1 VRCDFCRSTLTVHET
16 LNISLAKKKTHLNF
30 ETSFCALYTLY
41 GRRERE
47 RTNERE
53 RERERKRERER
64 EKERERANAQ
74 IIYTHHV
81 VYPWVALV
89 RWQLDEAE
97 ED

>member
-1 VRCDFCRSTLTVHET
+1 MSLEKKNASEFRNFFLRTLH
-16 LNISLAKKKTHLNF
+16 
-30 ETSFCALYTLY
+30 ALRTT
-41 GRRERE
+41 RERE
-47 RTNERE
+47 
-53 RERERKRERER
+53 RERER
-64 EKERERANAQ
+64 EKERERERVNAQ